1 MSRFSILKK
10 HLSFNEAVTF
20 YFKMKTGNWNNF
32 KLKKLSHPFA
42 IRDNPYDFATLEEV
56 LLKEEYDID
65 LSFEPLTIIDG
76 GANIGL
82 TSIYFANKYPN
93 AQIVSI
99 EPEAGNF
106 DMLRKNTQHYL
117 NISLMN
123 TGVWNHRADLAIVDT
138 GKGNDSFAVEEL
150 LHPAPNSVK
159 TISIADIMEER
170 KWKTIDLLKLDI
182 EGSEKNV
189 FEKNY
194 ERWLPLVKVLVIELH
209 DRVISG
215 CSETVFKALGKYNFS
230 EEIKG
235 ENHIF
240 INKEVYKEK

>member
-10 HLSFNEAVTF
+10 HLSFDEAVSF
-20 YFKMKTGNWNNF
+20 YFKMKTGKWNNF
-32 KLKKLSHPFA
+32 KLKKLKHPFA

-82 TSIYFANKYPN
+82 TSIYFAIKYPK

-106 DMLRKNTQHYL
+106 EMLRKNTQHYP
-117 NISLMN
+117 NISLLN
-123 TGVWNHRADLAIVDT
+123 TGIWNHKTNLTIVDT
-138 GKGNDSFAVEEL
+138 GKGNNSFIVEEL
-150 LHPAPNSVK
+150 SAPAKDS
-159 TISIADIMEER
+159 ISAVSIEDIINEK
-170 KWKTIDLLKLDI
+170 KWKSVDILKLDI

-194 ERWLPLVKVLVIELH
+194 ESWLPLVRVLIIELH
-209 DRVISG
+209 DRIING
-215 CSETVFKALGKYNFS
+215 CSETVFKALANYNFS
-230 EEIKG
+230 TALKG
-235 ENHIF
+235 ENYIF
-240 INKEVYKEK
+240 TNIDSG